1 MFNNQVLPAD
11 DELYTQALAGE
22 GEFWDNFVARRLLR
36 GELPG
41 SIDWRLTFS
50 QFRMEHNWGPFCL
63 GFPGLNFR
71 MREINYLLRRATH
84 RSGMRVLDLGCG
96 AGWLSLELARLGA
109 YVTAL
114 DISPAN
120 LALGRY
126 MAETNA
132 RNFPYLYQGF
142 AGISCRLESF
152 GAVEYN
158 FADLNNVT
166 LPHAEYDA
174 VVVWDSL
181 HHIADLESL
190 LEQVRLSLKPGGLLL
205 GVDHSLAT
213 PRTEAFNQAALPVLE
228 DFYSWVTQAN
238 PEWLYARVNEVA
250 VQHSWGAL
258 AVDYDTTPLPRFR
271 PFLDMVLSE
280 MLEVVRSSAERGAT
294 ENASSAHTGSSAEE
308 GRKHSNQEGES
319 PFEDVS
325 AERVK
330 KVLLEQF
337 HANHFKT
344 ISPFF
349 TSDLQVPSAR
359 SEAER
364 LFQHYLS
371 AMMIDFGERSIER
384 GAADGQWFVFELAPE
399 PPASPRQADDILRRN
414 EDARQAHINNL
425 ERVASLQ
432 LEDQAYIKTLEAE
445 LARKNI
451 ALAEMEARMLQ
462 REAETIVLP
471 RPRLP
476 WKGVKRET

>member
-1 MFNNQVLPAD
+1 MNNQASPQS
-11 DELYTQALAGE
+11 DERYTQALAGE
-22 GEFWDNFVARRLLR
+22 GEFWDNFVARRLLK

-50 QFRMEHNWGPFCL
+50 QFRMDHNWGPFCL

-84 RSGMRVLDLGCG
+84 KPGMRVLDLGCG
-96 AGWLSLELARLGA
+96 AGWLSLELARQGA

-114 DISPAN
+114 DISPSN

-142 AGISCRLESF
+142 AGVPCRLESF
-152 GAVEYN
+152 GGVEYD

-166 LPHAEYDA
+166 LPHAEYDV

-181 HHIADLESL
+181 HHIAGLETL
-190 LEQVRLSLKPGGLLL
+190 LEQVRLSLKPSGLLL

-213 PRTEAFNQAALPVLE
+213 SRTEAFNQSVLPVLE
-228 DFYSWVTQAN
+228 DFYSWVARAN

-250 VQHSWGAL
+250 VQHSWGVL
-258 AVDYDTTPLPRFR
+258 SVDYDATPLSGLR
-271 PFLDMVLSE
+271 PFLDMLLSE
-280 MLEVVRSSAERGAT
+280 MLDIVRRSLTRGVTEAAT
-294 ENASSAHTGSSAEE
+294 PAPDGPPAADRG
-308 GRKHSNQEGES
+308 KHSSQDGES

-330 KVLLEQF
+330 RLLLEKF

-349 TSDLQVPSAR
+349 VTDLHIPEAR

-364 LFQHYLS
+364 IFQHYLS
-371 AMMIDFGERSIER
+371 ALMIDFGARAIER
-384 GAADGQWFVFELAPE
+384 GTADGQWFIFELTPE
-399 PPASPRQADDILRRN
+399 PPASPHQAADILGRN
-414 EDARQAHINNL
+414 ADARQAHIDNL
-425 ERVASLQ
+425 ESVAKLQ
-432 LEDQAYIKTLEAE
+432 LEDQAYIKVLEAE
-445 LARKNI
+445 LARKNA
-451 ALAEMEARMLQ
+451 ALTEMEARLLR
-462 REAETIVLP
+462 REAETIALP
-471 RPRLP
+471 KPRLP
-476 WKGVKRET
+476 WKVK